1 MEKRIKPRTELRLSS
16 FFSGLRPIEI
26 KRAGLRKLLGDHNHK
41 CQNNTFLF
49 KIGDV
54 D

>member
-1 MEKRIKPRTELRLSS
+1 MQKRIKPHTKLRLSS

-26 KRAGLRKLLGDHNHK
+26 KRTSFRKLLGDHNHK

-49 KIGDV
+49 KIGNV

>member
-1 MEKRIKPRTELRLSS
+1 MEKKIKPQTELRLSS
-16 FFSGLRPIEI
+16 FFTGLRPIEM
-26 KRAGLRKLLGDHNHK
+26 KRAGLRKLLGDHNRK

-49 KIGDV
+49 KIGNV

>member
-1 MEKRIKPRTELRLSS
+1 MEKRIKPCTELRLSS

-26 KRAGLRKLLGDHNHK
+26 KRAGLRKLLGDHNRK
-41 CQNNTFLF
+41 CQSNTFLF
-49 KIGDV
+49 KIGNV

>member
-1 MEKRIKPRTELRLSS
+1 MEKRIKPCTELRLSS
-16 FFSGLRPIEI
+16 FFSALRPTEI
-26 KRAGLRKLLGDHNHK
+26 KRVGLKKLLGDHNHK

-49 KIGDV
+49 KIGNV